1 MSTYF
6 KRFLKKTY
14 FYNYYL
20 ERKLKGK
27 YLFKSVTVMNFIFQR
42 LFRINSGVNFSI
54 HYTST
59 VVSPKNLFTES
70 FFSFA
75 VSGGIYVQAKNY
87 VFVGKDVLIAPGVKI
102 ISSNHEINHQKRNE
116 NSVNSPIIIGDSCWI
131 GANAVILPGVKLGS
145 NVIVGAGA
153 IVTKSFPS
161 NSVIIGNPAKVL
173 KKIN

>member
-6 KRFLKKTY
+6 KKFLKKTY

-42 LFRINSGVNFSI
+42 LFRINSSVNFSI
-54 HYTST
+54 HYTSI
-59 VVSPKNLFTES
+59 VVSPENFFTES
-70 FFSFA
+70 YFSLT
-75 VSGGIYVQAKNY
+75 VSSGVYIQAKNY
-87 VFVGKDVLIAPGVKI
+87 VFIGKDVLIAPGVKI

-173 KKIN
+173 KKIS